1 MGASAAST
9 LWFCQANI
17 GFGSIRV
24 FKAKAAGLAG
34 IQFHIRSQ
42 LQGAH
47 PGNISAFDPDD
58 YIAGLHSSGVRERP
72 LRNLRYDDFR
82 DDGIEEKALALDVD
96 RETKFLLRGM
106 ADGCQ
111 DQEEEEG

>member
-1 MGASAAST
+1 VTLNGASVRFNAEISEKGGTAVATLAVDVLLKAAEATDEIGILERSFDRNVKNVRHRMGASAAST

-24 FKAKAAGLAG
+24 FKAKATGLAG

-58 YIAGLHSSGVRERP
+58 
-72 LRNLRYDDFR
+72 
-82 DDGIEEKALALDVD
+82 
-96 RETKFLLRGM
+96 
-106 ADGCQ
+106 
-111 DQEEEEG
+111 